1 MTFDPQKMASK
12 MTSDYLTA
20 FFMFHGQ
27 FVTRN
32 CRINEG
38 SMNLMFTLGCLLRVL
53 LPSEGRRSWSV
64 GVAGMTVSL
73 NR

>member
-1 MTFDPQKMASK
+1 MTFDLQKMASK

-27 FVTRN
+27 FVTSN

-38 SMNLMFTLGCLLRVL
+38 SMDLMFSLGGL
-53 LPSEGRRSWSV
+53 
-64 GVAGMTVSL
+64 A
-73 NR
+73 NNNY